1 MTLHFSTLLQAAS
14 DWLHVY
20 PRGFLDLLLYTKEKY
35 HNPLIYITENGK
47 FSYFFFFQLFS
58 HNFMESGPFERN
70 IYNYIVGIDEVNNAT
85 LSLEEALVD
94 NQRIEYYYSH
104 LWYLR
109 KAIM

>member
-1 MTLHFSTLLQAAS
+1 MA
-14 DWLHVY
+14 
-20 PRGFLDLLLYTKEKY
+20 
-35 HNPLIYITENGK
+35 NG
-47 FSYFFFFQLFS
+47 SIINL
-58 HNFMESGPFERN
+58 NLN

-109 KAIM
+109 KAIK